1 MRCVTFWAIFISLM
15 AVYMISL
22 AEPLKNSADSM
33 PSLLQ
38 QWEKRIE
45 KNSPSKEAG
54 KSAGNEILVS
64 NAKLLEKQ
72 ADLILLQEKHR
83 MQLLLAIVVS
93 TPILLALALFFLKK
107 TPDCSGEN
115 LVNAVG
121 LVLVVEGTMFIA
133 VSAITTEQLTA
144 PIGILGA
151 IAGYLFG
158 SAKRRAMEKTN
169 SPPAAE

>member
-1 MRCVTFWAIFISLM
+1 MRCVTFWTIFIILT
-15 AVYMISL
+15 VFCISL
-22 AEPLKNSADSM
+22 AVPVKGQADSL
-33 PSLLQ
+33 PGLLQ

-45 KNSPSKEAG
+45 NNSPSKSAG
-54 KSAGNEILVS
+54 KSSEDEIATS

-72 ADLILLQEKHR
+72 GDLLLLQEKHR

-93 TPILLALALFFLKK
+93 TPILLVLALFFLKK
-107 TPDCSGEN
+107 TPDCTGES
-115 LVNAVG
+115 LVSAVG

-158 SAKRRAMEKTN
+158 AAKRRVMDKSKNPQKT
-169 SPPAAE
+169 